1 MKEWLKNIFVKLR
14 WSKFIYWI
22 RNLMLY
28 SVAEENLRRI
38 MGFIDYGKIEGDYAE
53 FGVYQ
58 GHSFVSAYKFAEFF
72 GIKGM
77 NFWAFDSFEGLPEI
91 KGIDK
96 EGIWKKGEYSCSLE
110 NFTKFLKQNKVDL
123 NRVFTIRGFFSD
135 TLKKKHKIKKLAVA
149 YIDCDLYESTK
160 EVLKFI
166 ESYLQEGTLIL
177 FDDWNAFKGRSDR
190 GEQKA
195 FYEFQK
201 SCKKFKFI
209 EYYNSGYNRTFLTLK
224 NN

>member
-1 MKEWLKNIFVKLR
+1 MKELLRKFIVRLR
-14 WSKFIYWI
+14 WSKTIYWL
-22 RNLMLY
+22 RNLILY
-28 SVAEENLRRI
+28 NVAEENLRRI
-38 MGFIDYGKIEGDYAE
+38 MGFIDYGRIEGDYAE

-58 GHSFVSAYKFAEFF
+58 GHSFIAAYKFAEFF
-72 GIKGM
+72 GIKNM

-91 KGIDK
+91 KGTDK

-110 NFTKFLKQNKVDL
+110 DFMKNLKENKVDL
-123 NRVFTIRGFFSD
+123 NRVFAIRGFFSD
-135 TLKKKHKIKKLAVA
+135 TLKKKHNIKKLAVA

-166 ESYLQEGTLIL
+166 EPYLQEGTLIL
-177 FDDWNAFKGRSDR
+177 FDDWNAFKGKPDK

-195 FYEFQK
+195 FNEFIK
-201 SCKKFKFI
+201 KCKKFKFI
-209 EYYNSGYNRTFLTLK
+209 EYYNGGYNKVFLTLK